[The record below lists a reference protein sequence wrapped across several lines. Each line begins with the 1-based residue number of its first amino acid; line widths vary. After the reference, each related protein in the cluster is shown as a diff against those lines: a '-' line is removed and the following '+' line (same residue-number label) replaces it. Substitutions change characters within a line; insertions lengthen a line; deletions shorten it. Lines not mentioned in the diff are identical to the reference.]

1 MGGNSFG
8 NRAQMK
14 QQLSLAGSAGG
25 SSRRNSFRHKPDGK
39 LDPAGEVGWYLQ
51 YERERRGE
59 TLADAAA
66 ETKIKATYLHAL
78 EQGALDQL
86 PGWPYALGFVRGYA
100 KFLGLEP
107 EPLVEH
113 YTTFIGKPAV
123 IDRVGSR
130 SAWWRRSTSLRS
142 AAAMIGIVSISVIGF
157 WAMFQDG
164 PLLTARSE
172 LPDRKPVVAIAEP
185 AAVDPLGSDDPLG
198 TAAPVANADPLAPT
212 QGQVAENVQVLVE
225 TVREAPVETASASAV
240 ATTSDDAA
248 PEATGSLAPV
258 PRSKPSRSVALADRM
273 AALDAALPTVRVKQ
287 KSMGSTAAGRG
298 SVNGVGQSDV
308 ETALAIDGTAPDS
321 TEVPSELTR
330 LIASALDQGIEEEV
344 SRQLSGTTTA
354 RISPAGAN
362 PNGEIASAPAK
373 TAGLVRLRA
382 RDNVWMRVEDR
393 GGEVLISQTLARGEV
408 YEVPEREGLVL
419 IVRDAGALEYSIGDN
434 SFTTLGQPGQI
445 LVSHPLAASKIG
457 KLDG

>member
-1 MGGNSFG
+1 
-8 NRAQMK
+8 MK
-14 QQLSLAGSAGG
+14 QQLSFAGSAGG
-25 SSRRNSFRHKPDGK
+25 SSRRSSFRHKPDGK

-66 ETKIKATYLHAL
+66 ETRIKATYLHAL

-86 PGWPYALGFVRGYA
+86 PGWPYSLGFVRGYA

-113 YTTFIGKPAV
+113 YATFIGKPAV

-130 SAWWRRSTSLRS
+130 SAWWRHSASTRS

-164 PLLTARSE
+164 PLLTAQSDLQGRTT
-172 LPDRKPVVAIAEP
+172 VAAIDQP
-185 AAVDPLGSDDPLG
+185 ADTDPLDVADPLGAGDPLRTASPVPNDDPLA
-198 TAAPVANADPLAPT
+198 TTERRVAQNI
-212 QGQVAENVQVLVE
+212 QVMAEA
-225 TVREAPVETASASAV
+225 VRETPVETASASAV
-240 ATTSDDAA
+240 ATGLDDTA
-248 PEATGSLAPV
+248 PEVTGSLAPV
-258 PRSKPSRSVALADRM
+258 PRVKPSRSVAMADRM

-287 KSMGSTAAGRG
+287 KSMGSSAVANKSGD
-298 SVNGVGQSDV
+298 GVGQSDV

-330 LIASALDQGIEEEV
+330 LIASALSEGIDEEV
-344 SRQLSGTTTA
+344 SRQLSATTT
-354 RISPAGAN
+354 ISPAGAN
-362 PNGEIASAPAK
+362 PNGGIVIAP
-373 TAGLVRLRA
+373 GLVRLRA

-419 IVRDAGALEYSIGDN
+419 IVRDAGALEYAIGEN
-434 SFTTLGQPGQI
+434 PFTTLGQPGQI

>member
-1 MGGNSFG
+1 MT
-8 NRAQMK
+8 R
-14 QQLSLAGSAGG
+14 QLSLAGSTGG

-59 TLADAAA
+59 TLANAAV

-100 KFLGLEP
+100 KFLELEP

-130 SAWWRRSTSLRS
+130 SAWWRRSASARS
-142 AAAMIGIVSISVIGF
+142 AAAMIGIISVSVIGF

-164 PLLTARSE
+164 PLLTAKSE
-172 LPDRKPVVAIAEP
+172 LPDRKPVVAIAQP
-185 AAVDPLGSDDPLG
+185 AQVDPLGIADPLSADPLSV
-198 TAAPVANADPLAPT
+198 AAPVANVDPLAAKT
-212 QGQVAENVQVLVE
+212 EGQTTENVQVLVDA
-225 TVREAPVETASASAV
+225 VREAPVETASASAV
-240 ATTSDDAA
+240 ASASDDVA
-248 PEATGSLAPV
+248 PETTGSVAPV
-258 PRSKPSRSVALADRM
+258 PRIKPSRSVAMADRM

-287 KSMGSTAAGRG
+287 KSMGNTAAGSG
-298 SVNGVGQSDV
+298 SENGVGQSDV

-330 LIASALDQGIEEEV
+330 LIASALSQGIEEEV
-344 SRQLSGTTTA
+344 SRQLSGTATA

-362 PNGEIASAPAK
+362 PNGEIAGTSARA
-373 TAGLVRLRA
+373 ANLVRLRA

-419 IVRDAGALEYSIGDN
+419 IVRDAGALEYSIGEN
-434 SFTTLGQPGQI
+434 SFMTLGQPGQI
-445 LVSHPLAASKIG
+445 LVSHPLAANEIG

>member
-1 MGGNSFG
+1 
-8 NRAQMK
+8 MK

-66 ETKIKATYLHAL
+66 ETRIKATYLHAL

-86 PGWPYALGFVRGYA
+86 PGWPYSLGFVRGYA

-130 SAWWRRSTSLRS
+130 SAWWRRSASTRS
-142 AAAMIGIVSISVIGF
+142 AAAMIGILSISVIGF

-164 PLLTARSE
+164 PLLTAKSE
-172 LPDRKPVVAIAEP
+172 LPDRTAVAVNEQP
-185 AAVDPLGSDDPLG
+185 ASADPLDVADPLAVG
-198 TAAPVANADPLAPT
+198 DPLRIAAQAPAPNEDPLAPT
-212 QGQVAENVQVLVE
+212 ERQVAENIQVMAEAVQE
-225 TVREAPVETASASAV
+225 TPVETASASAV
-240 ATTSDDAA
+240 ATGSDDAV
-248 PEATGSLAPV
+248 PGTTGSVAPV
-258 PRSKPSRSVALADRM
+258 PRVKPSRSVAVADRM

-287 KSMGSTAAGRG
+287 KSMGSAAVADKSAG
-298 SVNGVGQSDV
+298 GVGQSDV

-330 LIASALDQGIEEEV
+330 LIASALSEGIDEEV
-344 SRQLSGTTTA
+344 SRQLSTTA
-354 RISPAGAN
+354 TISPAGAN
-362 PNGEIASAPAK
+362 PNGGIVRAPDV
-373 TAGLVRLRA
+373 VRLRA

-408 YEVPEREGLVL
+408 YEVPERQGLVL
-419 IVRDAGALEYSIGDN
+419 IVRDAGALEYAIGEN
-434 SFTTLGQPGQI
+434 PFMTLGQPGQI

-457 KLDG
+457 KQDG